1 MFGSW
6 SLKSRARIA
15 QLIAAVAFFSSWVYA
30 NGPGG
35 VSPLTIPRIA
45 KVGEEI
51 WKVVNSNGFF
61 GHLGVTMTEI
71 VAAVLLASVSGLAV
85 GFWGARTSLRAGV
98 LEPVLVWGY
107 LVPTVLFYP
116 LLLLW
121 LGFGMGSKIGYAT
134 ISAFFPIAFNSL
146 RGFARVDARYI
157 RVGRAFGASPR
168 QLDSMIKFRAGL
180 PMAAAGLRVGIAL
193 TMITVIV
200 AEMLGAQRG
209 LGYLIMLYSQS
220 YNTAR
225 TFAVI
230 VIVLVLVGSLYAVV
244 NRVLKEDAALAL
256 G

>member
-1 MFGSW
+1 MLKSTSLQLRARVAQVLAAVLFFGSW
-6 SLKSRARIA
+6 L
-15 QLIAAVAFFSSWVYA
+15 YA
-30 NGPGG
+30 TGPGG
-35 VSPLTIPRIA
+35 VSPLTVPGIA
-45 KVGEEI
+45 RVGQEVWE
-51 WKVVNSNGFF
+51 VLNSTGFF
-61 GHLGVTMTEI
+61 GHLGVTMYEI
-71 VAAVLLASVSGLAV
+71 VVAVMLASVSGLLV

-98 LEPVLVWGY
+98 LEPILVWGY

-121 LGFGMGSKIGYAT
+121 LGFGVGSKIGYAA

-230 VIVLVLVGSLYAVV
+230 VIVLVLVGSLYGLV
-244 NRVLKEDAALAL
+244 NKVLKEDAVLSL